1 MPAEQYNSPV
11 FYDNLLLLAVIHI
24 SSVDLREMLRVH
36 GASAVRR
43 HRIVRRLEQVA
54 AVPLKQE

>member
-1 MPAEQYNSPV
+1 VEQYNSPV
-11 FYDNLLLLAVIHI
+11 FYDGLLLASVILI
-24 SSVDLREMLRVH
+24 SSMDLLKVLRVH
-36 GASAVRR
+36 GARAVRR